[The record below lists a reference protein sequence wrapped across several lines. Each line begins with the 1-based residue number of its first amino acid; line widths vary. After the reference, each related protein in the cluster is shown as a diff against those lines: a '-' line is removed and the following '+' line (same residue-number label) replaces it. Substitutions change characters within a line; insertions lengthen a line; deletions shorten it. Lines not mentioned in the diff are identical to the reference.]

1 MPSAVSPSRALQASR
16 GKGALDNPTL
26 LRLSTAGCLT
36 VTLLA
41 AGITLAA
48 GHGGGL
54 YWLPAAFVIAIT
66 VAAVNAWVL
75 LVEVLR

>member
-1 MPSAVSPSRALQASR
+1 MLTALTLTAS
-16 GKGALDNPTL
+16 L
-26 LRLSTAGCLT
+26 
-36 VTLLA
+36 VA
-41 AGITLAA
+41 AGVTLAA

-54 YWLPAAFVIAIT
+54 FWLPVAFVLAIF